1 MLELIVIIWL
11 SIGLLLS
18 LSTFAITMYKANYI
32 IFTLADLLN
41 LVTTVFTGPMF
52 GIYLLLGLFVDVE
65 DVEIFTHHRDK

>member
-32 IFTLADLLN
+32 IFTLADLLS